1 MMNFWISLYVI
12 IVITAFGSIMIGS
25 NAIDTIGDTIDK
37 GAYAQITRIGSHDQ
51 IFPQD
56 GPQDVATTRHVK
68 VSKSAPDEQ

>member
-56 GPQDVATTRHVK
+56 GPQDVPSKPQLK